1 MRYLIP
7 LSESVYKLNL
17 LGLSID
23 FKWSFIGQ
31 KMPHLL
37 GFTKFSMNRLANFK
51 TYLLGFIVG
60 LIRLLRSFIG
70 SMCLYLMNTKY
81 RADMALLRVVI
92 SIR

>member
-31 KMPHLL
+31 KMPYLL
-37 GFTKFSMNRLANFK
+37 GFTKFSMDRLANFK

-60 LIRLLRSFIG
+60 LIRLLWSIIG
-70 SMCLYLMNTKY
+70 SNSLYLTNAIY
-81 RADMALLRVVI
+81 WADMAFLR
-92 SIR
+92 SL

>member
-31 KMPHLL
+31 KMPQIL
-37 GFTKFSMNRLANFK
+37 GFTNFSVDRLANFK
-51 TYLLGFIVG
+51 TYLLRFIMG
-60 LIRLLRSFIG
+60 LIRLLWSVIG
-70 SMCLYLMNTKY
+70 SNSLYLMNATHW
-81 RADMALLRVVI
+81 ADMAFFKVVLI
-92 SIR
+92 IR

>member
-1 MRYLIP
+1 M
-7 LSESVYKLNL
+7 LNL

-37 GFTKFSMNRLANFK
+37 GFTKFSMDRLANFK

-60 LIRLLRSFIG
+60 LIRLLWSIIG
-70 SMCLYLMNTKY
+70 SMCLYLSNAKY
-81 RADMALLRVVI
+81 WADMALFKVTI